1 MENAN
6 KQNQMIHDQ
15 SNSGDFGDLNLD
27 STLGII
33 LMGVSGCG
41 KTSVGYNLSKKL
53 AWPFFDG
60 DHFHPEENVAKMSA
74 GQPLTDQD
82 RLPWLKTL
90 HDLLKDHL
98 QRGTSLILACSA
110 LKEEYRQ
117 ILSSGISNV
126 VFVHLQGDFGLI
138 HARMRARSEHYMK
151 PEMLRSQ
158 FASLEPPKN
167 GITVKV
173 DQSLEGITA
182 QILKELNERSLHFD
196 VPGY

>member
-6 KQNQMIHDQ
+6 KKNQMISDQ
-15 SNSGDFGDLNLD
+15 SHSGDFGDQNLD

-41 KTSVGYNLSKKL
+41 KTSVGINLSKKL
-53 AWPFFDG
+53 GWPFFDG
-60 DHFHPEENVAKMSA
+60 DDFHPEENVAKMSA
-74 GQPLTDQD
+74 GEPLTDRD

-90 HDLLKDHL
+90 HDLLKGHL
-98 QRGTSLILACSA
+98 QRGISLVLACSA

-126 VFVHLQGDFGLI
+126 VFVHLRGDFDLI
-138 HARMRARSEHYMK
+138 HARMRARREHYMK

-158 FASLEPPKN
+158 FASLEPPKS
-167 GITVKV
+167 GITVEV

-182 QILKELNERSLHFD
+182 QILKELNERSLPFD

>member
-6 KQNQMIHDQ
+6 KKNQMIPDQ
-15 SNSGDFGDLNLD
+15 SHSGDFGDQNLD

-41 KTSVGYNLSKKL
+41 KTSVGINLSKKL
-53 AWPFFDG
+53 GWPFFDG
-60 DHFHPEENVAKMSA
+60 DDFHPEENVAKMSA
-74 GQPLTDQD
+74 GEPLTDRD

-90 HDLLKDHL
+90 HDLLKGHL
-98 QRGTSLILACSA
+98 QRGISLVLACSA

-126 VFVHLQGDFGLI
+126 VFVHLRGDFDLI
-138 HARMRARSEHYMK
+138 HARMRARREHYMK

-158 FASLEPPKN
+158 FASLEPPKS
-167 GITVKV
+167 GITVEV

-182 QILKELNERSLHFD
+182 QILKELNERSLPFD